1 MQLVT
6 MRMRRG
12 ILTMLLYVFLTTFFI
27 SNVQAGT
34 VLEPPQAT
42 VIGTVTDTSGKP
54 LAGVN
59 LVVES
64 KNIGTISGL
73 DGSFSINADPN
84 DVLIFSMVGFRT
96 LSVPIARREEVFVS
110 LEENVTQL
118 GEVVLNAGYYTVSE
132 RERTGS
138 IEKVTSLEIEKQPIS
153 NPLAALQGRMA
164 GVEIEQTSGLPGAN
178 FNIRIR
184 GRNSIRSDGNEPL
197 YIVDGVPYASSSI
210 GEGQASLV
218 LRGGAISPLNN
229 ISPSDISGI
238 EVLKDADATAIYGSR
253 GANGVVLIT
262 TKKGSGDGTRVELDL
277 LTGMGRVSRNID
289 LLGTADYLAMRREGY
304 ANDGVTQYPA
314 NAYDVNGTWDQNK
327 ETDWQKL
334 FFGKTSYLTNVQGSI
349 SGGDSRTQFL
359 LNGNYHGQ
367 TSVFPGDYR
376 NDKISVLANVGHR
389 SKDRRF
395 SVQLSTSYIA
405 NGNNLPGDGSLVT
418 KAFALAPNAP
428 RLYNEDGSLNW
439 ENSTWT
445 NPLADFEKKYES
457 KASTLIGNAVLGYKI
472 LESLEFKANLGYTE
486 NHLTEIN
493 TTPSTIYDPAYEA
506 GPQFS
511 SLLHNRGKRT
521 SWILEPQ
528 LDYGASFGIL
538 SVKAL
543 VGLTFQEQKSER
555 LSQLATGFTSNR
567 LIENLSAASDF
578 RIYSDIDQ
586 QYRYQA
592 VYGRVNLGLKERYFF
607 NLTGRRDGSSR
618 FGTERRFAD
627 FAAIGAAWIFSE
639 EAFVQSGLPL
649 LSFGKIRT
657 SYGTSGSDQ
666 IGDYQYLDTYSLE
679 SQMYEGV
686 NGLSPTRLF
695 NPDYSWE
702 KNKKLEFAI
711 DIGFF
716 GDRIFMS
723 GSHYRN
729 RSTNQLVGIP
739 LPATTGFAS
748 INGNLPAT
756 VENTG
761 WEFALNTV
769 NIQTDRFRW
778 DMSLNLTLPKNR
790 LVAFP
795 GLEESTYANQL
806 VIGESLDI
814 TKRYQF
820 DGVDPETGLYR
831 FKDLNGDGE
840 VTAADDRMVMDYN
853 PKYYG
858 GWANQI
864 SWGRLDMEVLFQF
877 TKQIGANFWSR
888 GTFPGRMANQHV
900 EVLDRWQQSGDIA
913 PFQRYSVTDPVVYA
927 AFQRYA
933 QSDAVATDAS
943 FVRLKNLSISYRVLD
958 KSEKGMG
965 CRLFVRGQNLFTW
978 TDYLGLD
985 PETAN
990 LLAIP
995 SLRMVSIGTHL
1006 TF

>member
-1 MQLVT
+1 MKKSLKLLSRKSLFLLFCLFLLVLIPEQL
-6 MRMRRG
+6 M
-12 ILTMLLYVFLTTFFI
+12 
-27 SNVQAGT
+27 AGRPME
-34 VLEPPQAT
+34 LPQAIIT
-42 VIGTVTDTSGKP
+42 GKIADGNGFP

-59 LVVES
+59 VIVES
-64 KNIGTISGL
+64 TDRGTISDL
-73 DGSFSINADPN
+73 DGSFRIQVDLGET
-84 DVLIFSMVGFRT
+84 LIFSIVGFRS
-96 LSVPIARREEVFVS
+96 LYMPIEGTDFIDVV
-110 LEENVTQL
+110 LEEDVTQL

-138 IEKVTSLEIEKQPIS
+138 IEKVESVAIEKQPIS

-164 GVEIEQTSGLPGAN
+164 GVEIEQSSGLPGAN

-210 GEGQASLV
+210 GESQASIV

-229 ISPSDISGI
+229 INPSDIESI

-262 TKKGSGDGTRVELDL
+262 TKKGSGERTKVELDV
-277 LTGMGRVSRNID
+277 LTGMGRVGSRVD
-289 LLGTADYLAMRREGY
+289 LMGTADYLAMRREGY
-304 ANDGVTQYPA
+304 ANDGVTEYPA
-314 NAYDVNGTWDQNK
+314 NAYDVNGTWDQDR
-327 ETDWQKL
+327 ETDWQKV

-349 SGGDSRTQFL
+349 SGGDAQTQFL
-359 LNGNYHGQ
+359 VSGNYHAQ
-367 TSVFPGDYR
+367 TSVFPGDYK
-376 NDKISVLANVGHR
+376 NDKISVLANLGHR
-389 SKDRRF
+389 TQDGRF
-395 SVQLSTSYIA
+395 SVQLSTSYTA
-405 NGNNLPGDGSLVT
+405 NGNHLPGDGFLVSE
-418 KAFALAPNAP
+418 AFSLAPNAP
-428 RLYNEDGSLNW
+428 ELYNDDGTLNW

-445 NPLADFEKKYES
+445 NPLANFEKDYES
-457 KASTLIGNAVLGYKI
+457 KASTLISNAVLGYKI
-472 LESLEFKANLGYTE
+472 VGPLEFKANLGYTE
-486 NHLTEIN
+486 SHLTEIN
-493 TTPSTIYDPAYEA
+493 TTPSTIYDPIYEA
-506 GPQFS
+506 GPRFS
-511 SLLHNRGKRT
+511 SLLHNRGKRV
-521 SWILEPQ
+521 SWLIEPQ
-528 LDYGASFGIL
+528 LDYGISFHEFT
-538 SVKAL
+538 VKAL

-578 RIYSDIDQ
+578 RIYSDTDQ

-592 VYGRVNLGLKERYFF
+592 VYGRVNLGLRDRYYL

-618 FGTERRFAD
+618 FGTDRRFAD
-627 FAAIGAAWIFSE
+627 FGAIGVAWLFTE
-639 EAFVQSGLPL
+639 EELIAKGLPF
-649 LSFGKIRT
+649 LSFGKIRA

-666 IGDYQYLDTYSLE
+666 IGDYQYLDTYSLG

-702 KNKKLEFAI
+702 NNKKLEFAI
-711 DIGFF
+711 DLGLF

-729 RSTNQLVGIP
+729 RTTNQLVGIP

-761 WEFALNTV
+761 WEFGLNTV
-769 NIQTDRFRW
+769 NIKSGRFRW

-795 GLEESTYANQL
+795 DLESSTYANQL

-814 TKRYQF
+814 VKRYQF
-820 DGVDPETGLYR
+820 DGVDPQTGLYS

-840 VTAADDRMVMDYN
+840 IMAADDRRVMDYN

-858 GWANQI
+858 GWANQF
-864 SWGRLDMEVLFQF
+864 SWGKMDIEVLFQF
-877 TKQIGANFWSR
+877 TKQIGQNILST
-888 GTFPGRMANQHV
+888 GTFPGRMANQPM
-900 EVLDRWQQSGDIA
+900 EVLDRWQQVGDDA
-913 PFQRYSVTDPVVYA
+913 AFQRFSVTDLDVYA
-927 AFQRYA
+927 AFQRLG
-933 QSDAVATDAS
+933 QSDAATTDAS
-943 FVRLKNLSISYRVLD
+943 FIRLKNLSITYRVLE
-958 KSEKGMG
+958 KAEKGFG
-965 CRLFVRGQNLFTW
+965 CRLFLRGQNLFTW

-990 LLAIP
+990 PLAIP
-995 SLRMVSIGTHL
+995 SLRMLSIGTHL